1 MKALVVEDT
10 ATSQAVIC
18 HLLERMGIQPIQA
31 RDGSKGIALFEQERP
46 DLILLDIILPGID
59 GFEVARR
66 IRGMEKPGQWT
77 PIIFLTALTKDED
90 LERGIEA
97 GGDDYLSKPV
107 SEVVLGAKVR
117 AMQRIIQMRYSL
129 LVLTSKLDSTNRE
142 LTRLS
147 AVDGLT
153 GIANRRQFDE
163 ALAREWRRCL
173 RAGEPL
179 SLLMC
184 DVDFFKQYND
194 GYGHQAGDE
203 CLKRV
208 AETLRSKLR
217 RPADIVARY
226 GGEEFA
232 AILPDTNMEG
242 AMLVAEAMRAGVQ
255 ALAQPHE
262 NTSAGVV
269 TVSLGVAALVPQR
282 MDGMSGLVSAA
293 DWALYEAKRRG
304 AQRST
309 GGQSGTFRELDLAEA
324 VFPFP
329 QGGED
334 LDRLAQPG
342 LGMAFGRGD
351 DSGLLAPQEGIG
363 CEFHVEGEGDAR
375 QVAGTQLT
383 DLGSAGCQGR
393 VARFHGKREADV
405 GQRVFM
411 GAVHER
417 VPRQGGE
424 PGQRR
429 PHLLRRALEQ
439 AAATAAKQR
448 VAAEQRAAPVI
459 GDMPAC
465 VTGHLDHPECRGA
478 AR

>member
-31 RDGSKGIALFEQERP
+31 RDGSRGIALFEQERP

-66 IRGMEKPGQWT
+66 IRAMEKPGEWT

-97 GGDDYLSKPV
+97 GGDDYLFKPV
-107 SEVVLGAKVR
+107 SEVVLSAKVR

-129 LVLTSKLDSTNRE
+129 LVLTNKLDSANRE

-163 ALAREWRRCL
+163 ALTREWRRCL
-173 RAGEPL
+173 RTREPL

-194 GYGHQAGDE
+194 NYGHQAGDE
-203 CLKRV
+203 CLKLV
-208 AETLRSKLR
+208 AGTLRSKLR

-232 AILPDTNMEG
+232 AILPDTNLEG
-242 AMLVAEAMRAGVQ
+242 AVMVAEAMRSGVQ

-262 NTSAGVV
+262 STAAGVV
-269 TVSLGVAALVPQR
+269 TVSLGVATLVPQR
-282 MDGMSGLVSAA
+282 LDGMPGLVSAA

-304 AQRST
+304 RNS
-309 GGQSGTFRELDLAEA
+309 
-324 VFPFP
+324 V
-329 QGGED
+329 
-334 LDRLAQPG
+334 
-342 LGMAFGRGD
+342 
-351 DSGLLAPQEGIG
+351 
-363 CEFHVEGEGDAR
+363 
-375 QVAGTQLT
+375 QVASP
-383 DLGSAGCQGR
+383 DAAG
-393 VARFHGKREADV
+393 K
-405 GQRVFM
+405 
-411 GAVHER
+411 
-417 VPRQGGE
+417 
-424 PGQRR
+424 
-429 PHLLRRALEQ
+429 
-439 AAATAAKQR
+439 
-448 VAAEQRAAPVI
+448 
-459 GDMPAC
+459 
-465 VTGHLDHPECRGA
+465 
-478 AR
+478 